1 MCIIVN
7 EAQLLTCNSNSSN
20 SSLVW
25 FVNGTVV
32 GEGSEVMEDGRRTVS
47 HWLFV
52 APEGYTEVECRD
64 SEKRVATV
72 PFYVSGTVTEVALT
86 FEPFQDVFL

>member
-1 MCIIVN
+1 
-7 EAQLLTCNSNSSN
+7 
-20 SSLVW
+20 
-25 FVNGTVV
+25 
-32 GEGSEVMEDGRRTVS
+32 MEDGGRTVS

-86 FEPFQDVFL
+86 FQDVVGYLWTQWSTTQVRKQTPITLVLRRKKKAKTRGRRKRQQFG